1 MKMLLPRTLV
11 ARVFSL
17 YLFALLF
24 FVGIGLAGF
33 YRYQFVQNIEEE
45 QVSAELMMN
54 LAAQAVADS
63 AVIGDYDTITKTLE
77 RSIVRSH
84 FKSAAFIDSRGGV
97 VKAVNPGQVAIQP
110 PQWLLS
116 LVQDKLFDVN
126 HNITVGG
133 KDYGVLRLSF
143 AADDIASEFWQLVM
157 LAFGLALAAL
167 VGGGLLIRIPL
178 AHWLGNFDRVRAK
191 ESEILSG
198 EIDVNALLDRDAPA
212 EIRHTFQILSRA
224 AGRLSAQR
232 EEASVTLNA
241 ISDGVVTT
249 NALEIVTYC
258 NKAAEQMLGRPG
270 QPILGQSLR
279 ALLPENSWE
288 KGAAAGLN
296 VRRIE
301 VQGADGKA
309 AILDTTLS
317 PLHSNSNQVLGHVLA
332 FRDFTQQHALE
343 QQLRAGLESRQRTL
357 ESLQEVLD
365 SIDSS
370 SAGAIW
376 TQSGDDLDAIM
387 GRVLALVSEREQ
399 GRRALD
405 SQKFALDQHAIVSI
419 TDLSG
424 NITYANDKFCE
435 ISGFDRSELL
445 GSNHRLVN
453 SGYHS
458 AQFWQAL
465 WYEISEGRV
474 WRGEIC
480 NRSKQGD
487 CYWVSATVVPL
498 LDKNGLPEQYIAIR
512 TDITARRISEDKLQE
527 QLRFNEVLLE
537 TTPTAIYLKERSGR
551 YLRFNKAFEE
561 LFGIERSQWAGR
573 DVFELVSGP
582 VAAQMHAK
590 DQELFLTGLPQ
601 TYEAVFTN
609 RKTGHSHE
617 GLFWKA
623 ALTNTEG
630 EITGLVGTVMDVSER
645 NRIEQELREAKLS
658 AEAAS
663 KAKSDFLANMSH
675 EIRTPMNG
683 VIGMTDLV
691 LGTDL
696 STEQHEYLSIVRSSA
711 QALMVILND
720 ILDFSKIEAGML
732 TIETV
737 EFDLAGSI
745 ADSLRSIVPRAE
757 MKGLSMPCKLAPDL
771 PTLVRGDPGRIR
783 QVLTNLCDNA
793 IKFTAKGKVTVTV
806 ASSPLDA
813 SQCELHISVCD
824 TGIGIPLEKQQSVFD
839 AFNQAD
845 TSTTRHFGGTG
856 LGLTICAR
864 LVGLMDGR
872 IWVESAD
879 GHGST
884 FHFTV
889 RLQTMSSTQTP
900 AALTPGASV
909 PSADAAIGDQGMH
922 VLLVE
927 DHPVNQKL
935 ATTLLKK
942 WGHIVRV
949 ANNGQ
954 EAVALFPTR
963 HWDLVLMDMQMPVMG
978 GVEATR
984 LIRASEPTGQR
995 TPIIAMTANAM
1006 ALDRTTCLE
1015 AGMDEHLSKPFKA
1028 ATLQKM
1034 LGQFVKAKADAVPSA
1049 ST

>member
-1 MKMLLPRTLV
+1 
-11 ARVFSL
+11 
-17 YLFALLF
+17 
-24 FVGIGLAGF
+24 
-33 YRYQFVQNIEEE
+33 
-45 QVSAELMMN
+45 
-54 LAAQAVADS
+54 
-63 AVIGDYDTITKTLE
+63 
-77 RSIVRSH
+77 
-84 FKSAAFIDSRGGV
+84 
-97 VKAVNPGQVAIQP
+97 
-110 PQWLLS
+110 
-116 LVQDKLFDVN
+116 
-126 HNITVGG
+126 
-133 KDYGVLRLSF
+133 
-143 AADDIASEFWQLVM
+143 M

-167 VGGGLLIRIPL
+167 AGGGLLIWIPL

-191 ESEILSG
+191 EAEILSG
-198 EIDVNALLDRDAPA
+198 EVDVNALLDRDAPA
-212 EIRHTFQILSRA
+212 EIRRTFQILSRA

-232 EEASVTLNA
+232 EEAAVTLNA

-249 NALEIVTYC
+249 DALENVTYC
-258 NKAAEQMLGRPG
+258 NQAAERMLGRAG
-270 QPILGQSLR
+270 QPILGQNLR
-279 ALLPENSWE
+279 TLLPENSWTQS
-288 KGAAAGLN
+288 ALAGLSGT
-296 VRRIE
+296 RIE
-301 VQGADGKA
+301 VQSADGKA
-309 AILDTTLS
+309 AILHTTLS
-317 PLHSNSNQVLGHVLA
+317 TLRSSSHQVLGHVLA
-332 FRDFTQQHALE
+332 FRDFTQEHAMDL
-343 QQLRAGLESRQRTL
+343 QLRAGLESRQRTL

-365 SIDSS
+365 SIDTSD
-370 SAGAIW
+370 AGVAM

-405 SQKFALDQHAIVSI
+405 RQKFALDQHAIVSI

-453 SGYHS
+453 SGHHS
-458 AQFWQAL
+458 AQFWEAM
-465 WYEISEGRV
+465 WHEISDGRV

-480 NRSKQGD
+480 NRSKQGVY
-487 CYWVSATVVPL
+487 YWVSATVVPL

-512 TDITARRISEDKLQE
+512 TDISARRISESQLQE
-527 QLRFNEVLLE
+527 QLRFIEVLLE
-537 TTPTAIYLKERSGR
+537 TTPAAIYLKERSGR

-561 LFGIERSQWAGR
+561 LFGIDRKDWAGR
-573 DVFELVSGP
+573 DVFELVTGP
-582 VAAQMHAK
+582 VAEHMHAM

-609 RKTGHSHE
+609 RKTGRSHE

-623 ALTNTEG
+623 ALTNAEG
-630 EITGLVGTVMDVSER
+630 VITGLVGTVMDVSER
-645 NRIEQELREAKLS
+645 NRIEQELREAKIN

-732 TIETV
+732 MIETV
-737 EFDLAGSI
+737 EFDLPGTI
-745 ADSLRSIVPRAE
+745 ADSLKIIVPRAE
-757 MKGLSMPCKLAPDL
+757 KKGLSMPCRLAPDL
-771 PTLVRGDPGRIR
+771 PALVRGDPGRIR

-793 IKFTAKGKVTVTV
+793 IKFTAKGSVVVTVHNTV
-806 ASSPLDA
+806 LDEC
-813 SQCELHISVCD
+813 QCELQVSVCD
-824 TGIGIPLEKQQSVFD
+824 TGIGIPPEKQQAVFD

-864 LVGLMDGR
+864 LVALMGGR
-872 IWVESAD
+872 IWIESAV
-879 GHGST
+879 GQGST

-889 RLQTMSSTQTP
+889 RLQTTALSQVPVASARRVVQ
-900 AALTPGASV
+900 AAQELSGG
-909 PSADAAIGDQGMH
+909 IGGLQI
-922 VLLVE
+922 LLVE

-935 ATTLLKK
+935 ATTLLKQ
-942 WGHIVRV
+942 WGHVVQV

-954 EAVALFPTR
+954 EAVALFPTQ

-984 LIRASEPTGQR
+984 LIRASEAAGER
-995 TPIIAMTANAM
+995 TPIVAMTANAM
-1006 ALDRTTCLE
+1006 ALDRATCIE

-1028 ATLQKM
+1028 AALQAM
-1034 LGQFVKAKADAVPSA
+1034 LSKFVKPKADAVS
-1049 ST
+1049 